1 MVGELITP
9 DQVRTWIPGD
19 LTLDSS
25 AHAWAGLTLKG
36 YRYPDLDV
44 HIPAMRDYMIVA
56 YRGGAARMS
65 RRNGGPWQ
73 SDRVGPGVVSIL
85 TRAEP
90 SQWRWDQPIDVS
102 HAYLSHDAIASV
114 AAEVFDQDIAQI
126 EMNDQVRSEDPAVL
140 TIMAALE
147 REIQADSLG
156 SDLYVEALRSQ
167 LCIHLLRHY
176 ASVTL
181 RQQAVAGG
189 LSPRQRRLL
198 VEYVEDN
205 LERPISLAEMAALTR
220 MSVSHLIRKFHAD
233 FSCPPHAY
241 VMRQRIEH
249 AKRLLIS
256 GQEIPLKLVAARSG
270 FADQSHMSRLFR
282 RALNMTP
289 SEFRR
294 TTSKSS

>member
-1 MVGELITP
+1 MGELITP
-9 DQVRTWIPGD
+9 DQVQTWIPGD

-25 AHAWAGLTLKG
+25 AHAWGGLTLKG

-114 AAEVFDQDIAQI
+114 AAEVFDQDIELI
-126 EMNDQVRSEDPAVL
+126 EMNDRVRSEDPVML

-147 REIQADSLG
+147 REIRADGLG
-156 SDLYVEALRSQ
+156 GELYVEALKNQ
-167 LCIHLLRHY
+167 LGVHLLRHY

-181 RQQAVAGG
+181 RPQAVAGG

-205 LERPISLAEMAALTR
+205 LERPISLAEMAALAR

-233 FSCPPHAY
+233 FNCPPHAY
-241 VMRQRIEH
+241 VMQQRVEH
-249 AKRLLIS
+249 AKRLLTV
-256 GQEIPLKLVAARSG
+256 GKGVPLKLVAARSG
-270 FADQSHMSRLFR
+270 FADQSHMNRLFR
-282 RALNMTP
+282 RMLNMTP

-294 TTSKSS
+294 VKAKGS